1 MVSGKLYLL
10 GQGSKGE
17 SEDYAKRARHV
28 MIKYALKC
36 EAGHSFDSWFQS
48 SAAFDKL
55 QSSNML
61 SCAVCGSQNV
71 QKAVMSPRR
80 LKAETEAEVE
90 LAEEKPL
97 SAPASPAEQYLS
109 DMRKKIEETSDD
121 VGREFAKEA
130 RKIHDG
136 EAPARAIY
144 GQASLGEVKSLVEDE
159 IPVAPLPWSNRKV
172 N

>member
-1 MVSGKLYLL
+1 
-10 GQGSKGE
+10 
-17 SEDYAKRARHV
+17 

-36 EAGHSFDSWFQS
+36 KDGHSFDSWFQS
-48 SAAFDKL
+48 SEAFDKL
-55 QSSNML
+55 QNTNML
-61 SCAVCGSQNV
+61 ACAVCGSQDV
-71 QKAVMSPRR
+71 QKAVMAPRR
-80 LKAETEAEVE
+80 LKAGAGIEAEPE
-90 LAEEKPL
+90 TADEKPL

-109 DMRKKIEETSDD
+109 DMRKKIEENSDD